1 MIGELVYFHPGDCGE
16 HLGMVVAQKPRTKLY
31 VVVYEASA
39 TKYKSIE
46 VETVR
51 PLTANVRGSRSRWIK
66 RALSRESTCSPKL
79 KAAIREVRDL

>member
-1 MIGELVYFHPGDCGE
+1 MVGELVYFHPGDCGE
-16 HLGMVVAQKPRTKLY
+16 HVGMVVAQKPRTKLY

-51 PLTANVRGSRSRWIK
+51 SLTHDVRGADGLMHNRRCP
-66 RALSRESTCSPKL
+66 RLSNM
-79 KAAIREVRDL
+79 IRPR